1 MSEAAAIVTR
11 ACPCCEASAVAFQRV
26 MAGAT
31 ILECTVCGSAFAAA
45 VPDPDELRGIYDRL
59 YSQGG
64 AYQAH
69 RNEVALVAKA
79 KAAGRLPKLDWPRRL
94 SLRRA
99 KPNRGDTLLEVSCG
113 TGLFL
118 FAAHLKGWTVTGVEL
133 CKEAAELG
141 AAVHLL
147 PVFTGPVEAYPAPRE
162 KFTAIVAWEVMEH
175 LPKPGRFLGGVLV
188 MLKPGGILAGSVP
201 NYARPRYRFGDDLGP
216 ARVPPVHL
224 NFWTPPALRN
234 TLARA
239 GLRAIKIVA
248 PRFCADLLRPV
259 RSLDWKRIRRFPK
272 VVLGLDTPTEMFFMA
287 RKTAGCSE

>member
-1 MSEAAAIVTR
+1 MSETAAIVMR
-11 ACPCCEASAVAFQRV
+11 ACPCCEASTVAFQRV

-45 VPDPDELRGIYDRL
+45 VPDPDKLQGVYDRL
-59 YSQGG
+59 YSEGG

-69 RNEVALVAKA
+69 RNEVPLIARA
-79 KAAGRLPKLDWPRRL
+79 KAAGQLPKLDWPRRVF
-94 SLRRA
+94 LRRV
-99 KPNRGDTLLEVSCG
+99 KPNPGDTLLEVGCG

-118 FAAHLKGWTVTGVEL
+118 FAAHLKGWTATGVEL
-133 CKEAAELG
+133 CREAAELG
-141 AAVHLL
+141 AAVHQL

-175 LPKPGRFLGGVLV
+175 LPEPGRFLAQVLG
-188 MLKPGGILAGSVP
+188 MLKPGGIFAGSVP

-216 ARVPPVHL
+216 ASVPPVHL

-239 GLRAIKIVA
+239 GFWSIETVV
-248 PRFCADLLRPV
+248 PRFCTDLLRPLHA
-259 RSLDWKRIRRFPK
+259 LDWERIKRFAK
-272 VVLGLDTPTEMFFMA
+272 VILGLDTPTEMFFMA
-287 RKTAGCSE
+287 RKTAGGPE